1 MGISLRRLLVLAV
14 VGFGLTATAVHAV
27 PLDSGEGCMPFAKDW
42 SFAIAVPEGWKGE
55 CSAEET
61 HGVTVAVWPAGA
73 QWPKAPGVMYA
84 TVTRRN
90 GRTLDQVIADDQAEY
105 QRHAPQGVVVAE
117 PAIPLAQTKGSLRVV
132 RTDAPDAG
140 RHELIAYAELP
151 KMVVLLVL
159 SAESPAVLDAD
170 RDAFVG
176 FARSFLPVDRAHAED
191 AMRPPASIALPTPTP
206 PETPRP

>member
-1 MGISLRRLLVLAV
+1 MHTSLRRLAVMTALV
-14 VGFGLTATAVHAV
+14 VGLRCAPASAV

-42 SFAIAVPEGWKGE
+42 SFAVAVPDGWKGE

-73 QWPKAPGVMYA
+73 HWPAAPGVMYA

-90 GRTLDQVIADDQAEY
+90 GRTLEQVIADDASEY
-105 QRHAPQGVVVAE
+105 RRHAPTGVVADE
-117 PAIPLAQTKGSLRVV
+117 PSIALAQTKGTLRVV

-159 SAESPAVLDAD
+159 SAESTAVLDAD
-170 RDAFVG
+170 REAFVG
-176 FARSFLPVDRAHAED
+176 FARSFLPVDRVHAEE
-191 AMRPPASIALPTPTP
+191 AMRPPASIAAP
-206 PETPRP
+206 PAAKP